1 MDAGTWISVIMLFFA
16 LIGAADRAIGCRFGP
31 GKAFER
37 GFEASG
43 TLILAM
49 IGPIALAPLIAKLLS
64 PVLTPICGK
73 LGLDPSLLAGLLLAD
88 DSGGWP
94 LALALAKDPAVGRLN
109 GSVVGSTM
117 GCAVMFAFPVGF
129 ALTPKERKPL
139 LAKGLAIGLS
149 AVPVACFVGG
159 LCLGVGLR
167 TLLWNLT
174 PLFLFS
180 ALFVL
185 GLLFAE
191 RVTVKIVTVF
201 GYLLTAI
208 LTAALAAAMVIK
220 VMNWE
225 VEDFGTFDEGML
237 VIGTIAIF
245 LAGAFTILF
254 FLEKLCG
261 SFFERLGVRTGMDG
275 ASILGMVTTSVNA
288 IPMFGMM
295 KNMNDRGL
303 VVNAAFLV
311 PASFMIG
318 DHLAFQL
325 SVDPS
330 TAVPLIAGKL
340 AGGIAAIALAM
351 LLTREKRAA

>member
-1 MDAGTWISVIMLFFA
+1 
-16 LIGAADRAIGCRFGP
+16 
-31 GKAFER
+31 
-37 GFEASG
+37 
-43 TLILAM
+43 
-49 IGPIALAPLIAKLLS
+49 
-64 PVLTPICGK
+64 
-73 LGLDPSLLAGLLLAD
+73 
-88 DSGGWP
+88 
-94 LALALAKDPAVGRLN
+94 
-109 GSVVGSTM
+109 
-117 GCAVMFAFPVGF
+117 
-129 ALTPKERKPL
+129 
-139 LAKGLAIGLS
+139 
-149 AVPVACFVGG
+149 
-159 LCLGVGLR
+159 
-167 TLLWNLT
+167 
-174 PLFLFS
+174 
-180 ALFVL
+180 
-185 GLLFAE
+185 LLFAE
-191 RVTVKIVTVF
+191 RVTVKVVTVF

-254 FLEKLCG
+254 VLEKLCG
-261 SFFERLGVRTGMDG
+261 RFLERLGVRTGMDG

-318 DHLAFQL
+318 DHLAFQR